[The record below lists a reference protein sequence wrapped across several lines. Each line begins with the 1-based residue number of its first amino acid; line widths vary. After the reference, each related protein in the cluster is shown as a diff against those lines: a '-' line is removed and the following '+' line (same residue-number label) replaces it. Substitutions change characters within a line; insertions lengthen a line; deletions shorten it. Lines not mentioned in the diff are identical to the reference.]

1 MPKRPHDHAL
11 KSAQMRTQIAERAG
25 RLMAEHGI
33 RDYALAKRKAARQ
46 LGFPEGA
53 GLPSNDEVDQALM
66 QRQSLFE
73 PHGQRLLL
81 SELQEE
87 ALQVMQTFDR
97 FNPLL
102 TGAVASGAVSRHSL
116 IELDIQGGSSKD
128 FEQFLVNREIE
139 FKIMDQAGLTAY
151 LIYAEPADVLV
162 RIPSR
167 DRHPGHSPQKG
178 HLSIEQ
184 LRKRMQTTY

>member
-1 MPKRPHDHAL
+1 MAKRPHDHSL
-11 KSAQMRTQIAERAG
+11 KSAQTRALIAELAG

-53 GLPSNDEVDQALM
+53 GLPSNEEVDQALM
-66 QRQSLFE
+66 ERQSLFE

-87 ALQVMQTFDR
+87 ALQVMLTLDR
-97 FNPLL
+97 FDPILS
-102 TGAVASGAVSRHSL
+102 GAVASGAVTPHSV
-116 IELDIQGGSSKD
+116 IELDIQADSSKD
-128 FEQFLVNREIE
+128 FEQFLVNQKIE
-139 FKIMDQAGLTAY
+139 FKVMDQAGKKAY

-162 RIPSR
+162 RIPTK
-167 DRHPGHSPQKG
+167 DRHPGYNSQKG
-178 HLSIEQ
+178 HLSIKQ
-184 LRKRMQTTY
+184 LRKLVQTT